1 MRRPTGRGGGGL
13 GGLTVRHAAASA
25 GQVRR
30 RLVEDLNRLGFSREL
45 VDSAALLVSEL
56 IGNAIRYARPLPGNV
71 LRVRWELGGGRLLL
85 RVTDGGG
92 RDEPQLKDA
101 GPADTRGRGLA
112 IVATIS
118 AAWGVERAPHAVGTA
133 STVWAALP
141 LSHPDRSAA
150 RSAAAAG
157 SAGQR

>member
-1 MRRPTGRGGGGL
+1 M

-101 GPADTRGRGLA
+101 GPADTR
-112 IVATIS
+112 
-118 AAWGVERAPHAVGTA
+118 

>member
-71 LRVRWELGGGRLLL
+71 LRVRWELGGG
-85 RVTDGGG
+85 
-92 RDEPQLKDA
+92 
-101 GPADTRGRGLA
+101 GLA

-157 SAGQR
+157 SA